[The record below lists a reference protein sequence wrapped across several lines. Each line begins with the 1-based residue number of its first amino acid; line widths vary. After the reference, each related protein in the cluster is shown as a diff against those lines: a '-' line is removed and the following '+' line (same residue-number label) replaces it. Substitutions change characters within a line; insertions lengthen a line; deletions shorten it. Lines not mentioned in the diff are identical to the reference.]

1 MAENLHNPAVVR
13 TVGAIRHLSFLA
25 GEGRNTRD
33 FPHWVERPRGTDVWI
48 FEFGVS
54 GRGLIRHGGRESAIV
69 PGDAVLFQPGIRQD
83 YGMDPALG
91 EWYHQWIC
99 FTPRPHWLE
108 WLRWPER
115 APGIRAVHLA
125 DPAARERVRGLLDE
139 ANQVFHS
146 LRPRRE
152 DFAMNAVE
160 AVLLWCDLANPAN
173 AEAQLSAPV
182 RAALTYLC
190 EHLGAPASLAR
201 LARIA
206 GLSRSRLSHAFREQV
221 GVSPLKYVENRRLAQ
236 ARELLL
242 MTALPVAEVA
252 ARVGYANPFYF
263 TRVFTRQTGVSPTG
277 FRRQGRLPPAVAG
290 NGTKAGKTVDDRGH
304 SG

>member
-1 MAENLHNPAVVR
+1 MAENLHNPAVLR
-13 TVGAIRHLSFLA
+13 SPGAVRHLAFLA
-25 GEGRNTRD
+25 GAGRNSRD
-33 FPHWVERPRGTDVWI
+33 VPHWVERPRGTDVWI
-48 FEFGVS
+48 LEFGVS
-54 GRGLIRHGGRESAIV
+54 GRGLVRHGCRESAIL
-69 PGDAVLFQPGIRQD
+69 PGDAVLFQPGVRQD

-91 EWYHQWIC
+91 EWHHQWIC

-108 WLRWPER
+108 WLHWPER

-125 DPAARERVRGLLDE
+125 DPPARERVRALLEE
-139 ANQVFHS
+139 AADVSHS

-160 AVLLWCDLANPAN
+160 EVLLWCDLANPAN
-173 AEAQLSAPV
+173 AEPRLSDPV
-182 RAALTYLC
+182 RAVLAHLC
-190 EHLGAPASLAR
+190 EHLAAPVSLPR

-221 GVSPLKYVENRRLAQ
+221 GVSPLKYLESRRLAQ

-252 ARVGYANPFYF
+252 NRVGYANPFYF
-263 TRVFTRQTGVSPTG
+263 TRIFTRQTGTSPTA
-277 FRRQGRLPPAVAG
+277 FRRQGRLPPAPG
-290 NGTKAGKTVDDRGH
+290 RPQPDPP
-304 SG
+304 